1 MLLVMQAVEEGADS
15 AAFLTHGEVLKN
27 RGQYCEQ
34 CQPEMLTF
42 KSTKL
47 NTNCYQSKIV
57 LFAWL
62 TYPVKAGLFVWW
74 DWLEC
79 VVVVGLPIHSNHGGG
94 FITFAGTTFRVLEC
108 KLLDLHI
115 TKIIANISRSMIG
128 ESKESLTCAA
138 AAPRSSQD
146 GQVLIAC
153 WNLAGQLTPDITLSF
168 LSNVTESTF
177 SMFDTK

>member
-1 MLLVMQAVEEGADS
+1 MV
-15 AAFLTHGEVLKN
+15 N
-27 RGQYCEQ
+27 Y
-34 CQPEMLTF
+34 
-42 KSTKL
+42 
-47 NTNCYQSKIV
+47 
-57 LFAWL
+57 
-62 TYPVKAGLFVWW
+62 
-74 DWLEC
+74 
-79 VVVVGLPIHSNHGGG
+79 
-94 FITFAGTTFRVLEC
+94 
-108 KLLDLHI
+108 
-115 TKIIANISRSMIG
+115 IG